1 MVGGLGL
8 PLLSSGKE
16 IDMKRTFLIHG
27 EFNRFSRAK
36 YTRDHQD
43 NSRAKICYQIEAII
57 PQNETKLKKK

>member
-1 MVGGLGL
+1 MMVGGLGL

-43 NSRAKICYQIEAII
+43 NSRANML
-57 PQNETKLKKK
+57 PN